1 MPISIFDLVFASP
14 FIRRRGVIE
23 DLSFLTQDE
32 IRELQRMRAEVRAA
46 RDKVKRVV
54 SESRMGAM

>member
-1 MPISIFDLVFASP
+1 MPISIFDFLFASP
-14 FIRRRGVIE
+14 FIRRRGDIE

-54 SESRMGAM
+54 SASRMGAM